1 MPSIYPLSWG
11 VEELDRLTG
20 AGIISRCLYLLYGET
35 GVGKTTL
42 STYHPICRSALKLK
56 ETLGEI
62 PEKVRWIVMDGDGGF
77 DLDRLRQIVEAN
89 GLDWG
94 EIEGKLL
101 YTVFTTF
108 SDQHNFICGKKK
120 KKKEAEE
127 ELETPEEEVPVS
139 EVAVPREATRFLEE
153 VINANGLENW
163 LATNPEIVPLTIS
176 VDPIV
181 AIYRGILLRTPLDA
195 RAVQLMMMQ
204 GKMDL
209 QLAVL
214 RKLSVVYDIPVFVTT
229 WSRSPLG
236 KAFKEHERKKAEKE
250 AKKSGVELE
259 LPETPDQ
266 PFIGGRTFGFIAKQI
281 WEITAPSEYQPVRV
295 AKVWKSRTVAQG
307 RYARFRLC
315 DAGIEPVK

>member
-11 VEELDRLTG
+11 VEELDKLTG
-20 AGIISRCLYLLYGET
+20 AGIISRCLYLFFGET

-42 STYHPICRSALKLK
+42 STYQPICRSALKLK

-94 EIEGKLL
+94 EIKDKLL

-108 SDQHNFICGKKK
+108 DEQHSFICGKRG
-120 KKKEAEE
+120 KKKEEGEE
-127 ELETPEEEVPVS
+127 ELMETPMSDV
-139 EVAVPREATRFLEE
+139 VAPKEASRFLRE
-153 VINANGLENW
+153 VIDAGGIEAW
-163 LATNPEIVPLTIS
+163 LLAHPEIVPLSVS
-176 VDPIV
+176 VDPIS
-181 AIYRGILLRTPLDA
+181 AIYRGILLRTPLEA
-195 RAVQLMMMQ
+195 RSVQLMMMQ

-236 KAFKEHERKKAEKE
+236 KAFKEHERRKAEKE
-250 AKKSGVELE
+250 AKKKGEEPELT
-259 LPETPDQ
+259 PETPDQ

-307 RYARFRLC
+307 KYARFRLC

>member
-20 AGIISRCLYLLYGET
+20 TGIISRCLYLFFGET

-42 STYHPICRSALKLK
+42 SCYQPLVRSALKLK

-62 PEKVRWIVMDGDGGF
+62 PERVRWIVMDGDGGF
-77 DLDRLRQIVEAN
+77 DLDRFRQIVETN

-94 EIEGKLL
+94 EIEDKLL

-108 SDQHNFICGKKK
+108 SDQHSFICGSR
-120 KKKEAEE
+120 KKEHE
-127 ELETPEEEVPVS
+127 ELEETPVS
-139 EVAVPREATRFLEE
+139 EVVAPREATRFLKE
-153 VINANGLENW
+153 VIDASGLENW
-163 LATNPEIVPLTIS
+163 LTAHPEIVPLTIS
-176 VDPIV
+176 VDPIA
-181 AIYRGILLRTPLDA
+181 AIYRGILLRTPLEA
-195 RAVQLMMMQ
+195 RSVQLMMMQ

-236 KAFKEHERKKAEKE
+236 KAFKEHEKKKAEKE
-250 AKKSGVELE
+250 AKKKGVELE
-259 LPETPDQ
+259 LSPETPDQ

-281 WEITAPSEYQPVRV
+281 WEITAPVEYQPVRV

-307 RYARFRLC
+307 RYARFRLS
-315 DAGIEPVK
+315 DTGIESVK

>member
-42 STYHPICRSALKLK
+42 STYQPICRSALKLK

-108 SDQHNFICGKKK
+108 SDQHRFICGAK
-120 KKKEAEE
+120 KKKEEE
-127 ELETPEEEVPVS
+127 EEEPEAPVS
-139 EVAVPREATRFLEE
+139 EVVAPREATRFLEE
-153 VINANGLENW
+153 VIDAGGLEAW
-163 LATNPEIVPLTIS
+163 LAAHPEIVPLTVS
-176 VDPIV
+176 VDPIS
-181 AIYRGILLRTPLDA
+181 AIYRGVLLRTPLEA
-195 RAVQLMMMQ
+195 RSVQLMMMQ

-236 KAFKEHERKKAEKE
+236 KAFKEHEKKKAEKE
-250 AKKSGVELE
+250 AKKKGVELE
-259 LPETPDQ
+259 LSPETPDQ